1 MSLWDWLVEFDRN
14 DDDKGVATKHLV
26 KWVKEGGSRAVL
38 FLYTSILSSLE
49 QQGKIT
55 TLVKRI
61 VIISFIF
68 LFNATTKAITAY
80 FFVVQRELGQVIER
94 TVTVT

>member
-14 DDDKGVATKHLV
+14 DDDKVVATKHLV
-26 KWVKEGGSRAVL
+26 KWVKEGGSRAVR

-49 QQGKIT
+49 RQGEIT
-55 TLVKRI
+55 TLEKRI
-61 VIISFIF
+61 VNISFIY

-80 FFVVQRELGQVIER
+80 FLFNAN
-94 TVTVT
+94 